1 MKNKMHNYESIA
13 GLIWAALGSAGGA
26 AKVFTQLL
34 AMEKLPTK
42 TTIFWLL
49 AANMFV
55 SGFAGFLG
63 AVMATNF
70 TTDNNIHVAVA
81 GIAGYMGVAALD
93 FFSLWLK
100 NKIKDK

>member
-1 MKNKMHNYESIA
+1 MHNFESIA
-13 GLIWAALGSAGGA
+13 ALVWVALGSAGGA

-42 TTIFWLL
+42 ATIFWLL

-55 SGFAGFLG
+55 SGFAGLLG
-63 AVMATNF
+63 AILATNF
-70 TTDNNIHVAVA
+70 TADDNIHVAVA
-81 GIAGYMGVAALD
+81 GITGYMGVAALD

-100 NKIKDK
+100 NKFKGPTQNG

>member
-1 MKNKMHNYESIA
+1 MHSFES
-13 GLIWAALGSAGGA
+13 LTSLVWVVLGSAGGA

-34 AMEKLPTK
+34 AMQKLPTK
-42 TTIFWLL
+42 TSILWLL

-70 TTDNNIHVAVA
+70 TADDNIHVAVA
-81 GIAGYMGVAALD
+81 GITGYMGVAALD

-100 NKIKDK
+100 NKFKGPTQNG